1 MWHHK
6 HLKNMHLR
14 KFRKTYGLDLL
25 PVSHSEISLGD
36 LIWRPKYGRPKLVKK
51 GLPSHIYNIFLHLKM
66 ISQLEWRNA
75 MLFFESEETH
85 PAKLGDYR
93 ISADRLFA
101 NSFPHHILNLFKND
115 LSVEKNIAF
124 SFSNLQVK
132 IITNEWRLKIQKL
145 IEKIP
150 LPEQRKIF
158 KRSRPVHI
166 ITELYY
172 GNITI
177 MADRK
182 VSLEIEA
189 SLKRH
194 FEKPLHKYD
203 EDNSRVYEFAH
214 NQVPFAMRI
223 EAIDGFKA

>member
-1 MWHHK
+1 
-6 HLKNMHLR
+6 MHLR

-36 LIWRPKYGRPKLVKK
+36 LIWRPKYGRPKLVKR

-75 MLFFESEETH
+75 MLFLESEETH

-93 ISADRLFA
+93 ISADRVFA
-101 NSFPHHILNLFKND
+101 NTFSHDIINLFKND
-115 LSVEKNIAF
+115 LSIEKSVEF
-124 SFSNLQVK
+124 SFSNLRVK

-150 LPEQRKIF
+150 LAEQNKII

-203 EDNSRVYEFAH
+203 EDNSRVYEFGH

-223 EAIDGFKA
+223 EAIYGFKA